1 MIVYEDVQEVV
12 YDAAIKCVSYDEA
25 FVNDVTRRVM
35 NLIDAEEYDAPKSRF
50 GEGYNDGL
58 EDTREWLRNVT
69 QEWYNLKIISAEQ
82 FLPIK
87 DLLHEFDLRFM
98 YAPTGE
104 DSQ

>member
-25 FVNDVTRRVM
+25 FINDATRRVM
-35 NLIDAEEYDAPKSRF
+35 DLIDAEGEYINDRF
-50 GEGYNDGL
+50 GEGYNAGL
-58 EDTREWLRNVT
+58 EDTRGWLRNVA

-87 DLLHEFDLRFM
+87 DILHEFDLRFM
-98 YAPTGE
+98 YEPRKDGE
-104 DSQ
+104 